1 MAEPN
6 TVYRITMLA
15 MLDKVDFPLSNTQIS
30 NFFLEKDYTDYFT
43 IQQVLSGL
51 LESGL
56 IREEDWYNSTRYTI
70 TKEGRETLTLLS
82 DKLNEDILE
91 DLKDFFQKN
100 KIQYRNDNSVSS
112 NYYKAMPTG
121 FDVRC
126 QLKEKDT
133 AILDVTLHV
142 MDVTQAKAIC
152 ENWQTN
158 YMDVYSYLADTL
170 IR

>member
-30 NFFLEKDYTDYFT
+30 NFFLDRDYTDYFT

-56 IREEDWYNSTRYTI
+56 IREEDTFNSTRYSI
-70 TKEGRETLTLLS
+70 TDEGRKTLSLLS
-82 DKLNEDILE
+82 DKLNPDILA
-91 DLKDFFQKN
+91 DLIDFFQEN
-100 KIQYRNDNSVSS
+100 KIKFRNDNSVSS
-112 NYYKAMPTG
+112 NYYKAIPNG

-126 QLKEKDT
+126 QLKGKNT

-142 MDVTQAKAIC
+142 TDIAQAKAIC
-152 ENWQTN
+152 ENWKKN
-158 YMDVYSYLADTL
+158 YMDVYACLVDTL
-170 IR
+170 IQ